1 MANRKNTFLLK
12 RSNVSGNVP
21 VGGQI
26 ILGEL
31 ALNTSDVI
39 LYASGTT
46 TNSILPIGWDRVHR
60 TGDTMTGTLYAP
72 SISATTISAT
82 TYQGLPIDIYTTGF
96 TYNNANNFTITN
108 NTGGTL
114 NTVINTM
121 TGLTVNGNLSATT
134 INVGEFTGTSSSVAT
149 IQGTGDAYT
158 TSSLKLYSSGGTN
171 MYDFT
176 DKGRFISYDPTGL
189 VSLSLEAQGTTGV
202 SEITSNSTTLIFQ
215 TNSGEYSFRR
225 LTAGNILMYTNGKQ
239 FDLSATVGGA
249 PNVTIGT
256 NGYFGV
262 GGTPTSPF
270 HVFGDSYLG
279 GGVTASTLNINN
291 LGTGTSIYNLGVD
304 VTGRVVSGTTGG
316 GTDFTGGTVTGAT
329 NFTGGLTADTISATT
344 LTATTIY
351 GNGANITGITGSFG
365 ITVDGAGSVITNGVK
380 GYAIIPYNATI
391 IGWDIIGNT
400 SGGCAID
407 IWKDISIPTSA
418 NTITGTEIP
427 TLLSQQINSDNNLT
441 SWNTSIF
448 INDIIAFNVISAST
462 VSRINL
468 IIKVIKN

>member
-1 MANRKNTFLLK
+1 MADRQARLITK
-12 RSNVSGNVP
+12 RTSVP
-21 VGGQI
+21 GKIPTGTTGSETNLIQS
-26 ILGEL
+26 GEL
-31 ALNTSDVI
+31 ASNLSDKKLYGYDGTDVFEYGSNSFLGLTGGTITGDTRVIGSFSASTIFSGNTD
-39 LYASGTT
+39 LYNIFSTT
-46 TNSILPIGWDRVHR
+46 SQNNALYVNK
-60 TGDTMTGTLYAP
+60 TGDTMTGPLYVP
-72 SISATTISAT
+72 SISATTI
-82 TYQGLPIDIYTTGF
+82 
-96 TYNNANNFTITN
+96 
-108 NTGGTL
+108 
-114 NTVINTM
+114 
-121 TGLTVNGNLSATT
+121 
-134 INVGEFTGTSSSVAT
+134 NVGAFTGTSSSVVA

-316 GTDFTGGTVTGAT
+316 GTFTGGTVA
-329 NFTGGLTADTISATT
+329 GLTADTISATT

-365 ITVDGAGSVITNGVK
+365 ITVDGSSSVLTTGVK
-380 GYAIIPYNATI
+380 GFIVMPYNATI

-400 SGGCAID
+400 SGNCVFD
-407 IWKDISIPTSA
+407 IWKSSGLTIPTVI
-418 NTITGTEIP
+418 NTITGSEKP
-427 TLLSQQINSDNNLT
+427 TLNSQQINSDNTLS
-441 SWNTSIF
+441 SWSTEVF
-448 INDIIAFNVISAST
+448 INDIIAFNVDSAT
-462 VSRINL
+462 TISRINL
-468 IIKVIKN
+468 IIKVIKK